1 MMKSKKLA
9 AILVIAATALWGSPT
24 VAQTLKIAT
33 LAPEGSSW
41 MVQMRAGAKQVESA
55 TDGRVKLKF
64 YGGGVQGNDKQV
76 RRKMRIG
83 QIHGGTFTSTSLA
96 VFQADSILYSLP
108 LQFSSMEEVLYV
120 RERMDDKLRQL
131 LEDSGYVNFGFAS
144 GGFGYLMSNK
154 PMSKLADFEGQ
165 KVWLPENDRIDYE
178 ALRALGIAPVVM
190 PMTDVL
196 TGLQTNL
203 LDSVS
208 VSPVGAVVLQWHT
221 RLRYITDLP
230 LTYVYAALV
239 ITRKSFERLDTV
251 DRTVVREIMEAIY
264 KKLDD
269 ANVTDNEGAM
279 QALINSGLQKVLPD
293 DGQIPRWRE
302 IIFKSN
308 RKMAEQGAF
317 SVELLDELKQH
328 LLAFR
333 SSQSAKPASDQ

>member
-1 MMKSKKLA
+1 MKFKKLQ
-9 AILVIAATALWGSPT
+9 IFLVIAATAFWSPAT

-33 LAPEGSSW
+33 LAPEGSFW
-41 MVQMRAGAKQVESA
+41 MTQMRAGAKKIDAA
-55 TDGRVKLKF
+55 TEGRVKFKF

-76 RRKMRIG
+76 RRKLRIG
-83 QIHGGTFTSTSLA
+83 QLHGGTFTSTSLA
-96 VFQADSILYSLP
+96 VFQPDSLLYSLP
-108 LQFSSMEEVLYV
+108 LQFISMEEVLYV
-120 RERMDDKLRQL
+120 RERMDDRLRQL

-154 PMSKLADFEGQ
+154 PMRNLADFEGQ
-165 KVWLPENDRIDYE
+165 KVWLPEDDQIDYE

-208 VSPVGAVVLQWHT
+208 VSPVGALVLQWHT
-221 RLRYITDLP
+221 KLQYITDLP

-239 ITRKSFERLDTV
+239 LNRKYFEKLSPADQS
-251 DRTVVREIMEAIY
+251 VVREVMDGIY
-264 KKLDD
+264 TKIDA
-269 ANVTDNEGAM
+269 ANVTDNEDAM
-279 QALINSGLQKVLPD
+279 QALIDSGLQKVKPD
-293 DGQIPRWRE
+293 SGQIPRWRE

-317 SVELLDELKQH
+317 SVELLDELKAH
-328 LLAFR
+328 LAEFR
-333 SSQSAKPASDQ
+333 SSQVARPVSDQ